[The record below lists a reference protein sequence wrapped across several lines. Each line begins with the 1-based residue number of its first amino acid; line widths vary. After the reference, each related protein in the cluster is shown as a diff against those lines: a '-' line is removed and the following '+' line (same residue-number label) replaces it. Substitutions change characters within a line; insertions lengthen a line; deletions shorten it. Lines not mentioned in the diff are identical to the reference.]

1 MRYNKCSNQA
11 AVVMR
16 SCFSEDPVQKII
28 EQMEPLCEIDTKA
41 NGTSALTQEH
51 DLWLPNLQWF

>member
-51 DLWLPNLQWF
+51 DL